1 MSVAERQ
8 QGGGTDAAGAAR
20 PLMPLWL
27 AVVVAFVCGAL
38 MATQSRVN
46 GELGTRLGDGFSASV
61 LSFGSGLV
69 IVTVILLLMPSGR
82 RGLRRI
88 APAVR
93 EGRLPVWPLF
103 GGLSGAFFVLTQSI
117 ASVAVGISVFTIA
130 FVGGLTASGLL
141 VDRLGLGPGGRRPI
155 TTRRALGA
163 ALAVAAVVWSVSAHI
178 RVDIPVWLL
187 LLPLIAGFV
196 NAIQQGGNGRLG
208 AAVGSGVTSTFVN
221 FVMGTAGLV
230 IALVIH
236 AAVAGTGLPTAYP
249 GDWWLYTGGVL
260 GVAFIFGLAT
270 AVRVTGVL
278 ILGLC
283 TVAGQLTGALVLD
296 LALPGVAPLDWTTPA
311 AILVVVLGVAIATI
325 PARRRTPR

>member
-1 MSVAERQ
+1 
-8 QGGGTDAAGAAR
+8 
-20 PLMPLWL
+20 MPLWL
-27 AVVVAFVCGAL
+27 AVVVAFVCGGL
-38 MATQSRVN
+38 MATQSRIN
-46 GELGTRLGDGFSASV
+46 GELGVGLGDGFAASV
-61 LSFGSGLV
+61 VSFGSGLV
-69 IVTVILLLMPSGR
+69 IVTVILLLTPSGR
-82 RGLRRI
+82 RGLGRI

-93 EGRLPVWPLF
+93 EGRLPLWPLL
-103 GGLSGAFFVLTQSI
+103 GGFSGAFFVLTQSI

-130 FVGGLTASGLL
+130 FVGGLTASGLF
-141 VDRLGLGPGGRRPI
+141 VDRLGLGPGGRRLI
-155 TTRRALGA
+155 TTRRAIGA
-163 ALAVAAVVWSVSAHI
+163 AIVVAAVVWSVSAHI

-187 LLPLIAGFV
+187 ILPLIAGFL

-230 IALVIH
+230 IAFLIH
-236 AAVAGTGLPTAYP
+236 AAVGGTSWPTVYP
-249 GDWWLYTGGVL
+249 SDWWLYLGGVL

-296 LALPGVAPLDWTTPA
+296 LALPSGTPIDWTTPA
-311 AILVVVLGVAIATI
+311 AILIVVVGVAVATV
-325 PARRRTPR
+325 PAARRRARARSGS